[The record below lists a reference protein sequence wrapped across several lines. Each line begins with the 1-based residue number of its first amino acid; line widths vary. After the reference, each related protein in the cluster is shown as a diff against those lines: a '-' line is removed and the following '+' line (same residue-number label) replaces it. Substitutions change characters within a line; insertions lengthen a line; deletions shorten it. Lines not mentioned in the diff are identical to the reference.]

1 MRIVDWESA
10 DRVTR
15 SLDDRIREIV
25 RVPLL
30 DGLLLAEV
38 GATTAGTA
46 VVHGLGRTPLG
57 VLIVRADTA
66 ATYVLDQFNQTSFT
80 VTASADSTVNLWVF

>member
-30 DGLLLAEV
+30 DGLLLTEV
-38 GATTAGTA
+38 GATTAGTS

-57 VLIVRADTA
+57 VLVVRADTA
-66 ATYVLDQFNQTSFT
+66 ATYVLDEFNKESFDITS
-80 VTASADSTVNLWVF
+80 SAASTVNLWVF